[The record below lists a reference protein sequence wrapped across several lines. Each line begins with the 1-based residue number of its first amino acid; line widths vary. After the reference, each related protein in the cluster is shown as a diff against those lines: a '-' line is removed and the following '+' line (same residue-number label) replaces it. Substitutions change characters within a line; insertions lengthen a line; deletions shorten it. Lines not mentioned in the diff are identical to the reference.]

1 MSCFCNIMWL
11 SKYYFSEQS
20 HIHTGISRLDI
31 WSHSAAPFLWHAFSP
46 FFCYP
51 FCNYFFWTYLS
62 TQHSHFP
69 RTNRLAKIGLAI
81 DLSIRDSKYVVVNI
95 SGFKCVVSI
104 IIAKLHATK
113 SELRFCA
120 FLFFSFSV
128 QFQIVQTII
137 YLSIYLSHSLSLY
150 IYWYIVYNILYWY
163 WYIDIYL
170 YCRDC

>member
-1 MSCFCNIMWL
+1 MSCFYNIMWL

-62 TQHSHFP
+62 IQHSHFP
-69 RTNRLAKIGLAI
+69 RTNRLAKISLAI

-95 SGFKCVVSI
+95 SGFKCVVII
-104 IIAKLHATK
+104 IIAKLHATGIEVLCI
-113 SELRFCA
+113 SVLFFFCA
-120 FLFFSFSV
+120 VSNRSNY
-128 QFQIVQTII
+128 
-137 YLSIYLSHSLSLY
+137 YLSIYLSHSLSLSLY
-150 IYWYIVYNILYWY
+150 IYWYIVYNVLYWY
-163 WYIDIYL
+163 WYIYIYL